1 MGIIGINLLYNLVAS
16 NKNWINLL
24 DLKFRFSIN
33 GQFKSILIFT
43 IIFIFIEYML
53 KHQAY
58 I

>member
-24 DLKFRFSIN
+24 DLNFRFSIN

-43 IIFIFIEYML
+43 IISIFIEYML